1 MKKTILIVWAV
12 VFCMLLGNYFL
23 DPNRMDTLK
32 VLQTKGAQ
40 TGKDYMLSSLNVTA
54 FARDKRELMWI
65 GTSAGINVYDGK
77 EYIQFYHDT
86 KDSTALPDDYINA
99 LHLDKQGRMWVGTQ
113 NGLARYAGAY
123 RFHRIALPKEASEN
137 IVAIEDAKPS
147 DLHSD
152 KGNHAPKEQHA
163 VLVSNGKK
171 TYLVTDDEQVTES
184 KRQIVANN
192 MKVPLPDN
200 LPVLRKP
207 RDIVIAT
214 YRDLGDNL
222 WVGFRNAG
230 YQVISQNRIAYQKA
244 NDNPLAKTTAGKD
257 IISLERV
264 GHHILAGTTLRLYV
278 YDAQS
283 KNLSETYYRTL
294 FDSLPAPHKLA
305 VNYLVKYDDKR
316 AWVIGSHQLLSCY
329 VDNDKPEIISKTPI
343 TYTFGCGVKVGND
356 LYVSNQGQHLLRF
369 QFGKTKPDSLWI
381 GSKWYDE
388 ETQLTALRNGDLF
401 LFMKNMHL
409 GVLSPKTGKWQE
421 LKVSGIPDYA
431 NIDPAF
437 VRQDSYGGIW
447 LGTKRYGLYYL
458 NMKKRY
464 VRRFETLNDVHIQ
477 AFAEDSRRQLWVTTM
492 RDAFCLNP
500 KTRTVVMNSLV
511 SASQDPDAWQ
521 FFDNSICLAPN
532 GDVVFGSSD
541 GCKFLS
547 APAMNANFLSSLV
560 GKHAGR
566 VLSIYSVEA
575 EKADGE
581 QKMVNG
587 FITSGARY
595 TFAHDENTVR
605 LRFFHP
611 NYSRRSA
618 LMYQYKMEGL
628 DEEWRKPTYD
638 HEAEFQDLAPGKY
651 TFRLRLVSSPD
662 RPPLQE
668 RKVDII
674 VLPSPWQSAAA
685 WYLYLSIAFWIIY
698 RMNSLYLRNRK
709 NHLLW
714 LQEQREKEREKRAN
728 EMNMNFF
735 ANISHEFRNPIT
747 IIAGPL
753 MALSSDRSLP
763 ASVHQTLNHVCISVN
778 RMLRLI
784 DQMLDFNQL
793 ETDALRLKVSQVDVA
808 EELRNQ
814 VAAFEESTKVK
825 NIHLELVMEAGDYRV
840 WIDSD
845 KLEKILSNLFTNAL
859 KHTSPQGVIRISAKI
874 LPAES
879 LVENQ
884 EGALQNSP
892 RLEIAIFNSGEHI
905 SEEKMQDVFKRY
917 YQLAD
922 KQTTHR
928 YGWGTG
934 IGLYYVKRLVGLH
947 HGEIEVRNVY
957 ASEEKAS
964 EEKTS
969 DAGTTVLDGVEFRFS
984 LPTEKSIYNKVEIV
998 DHEERVMQIPL
1009 EVKSEERRVK
1019 NSEVGNSD
1027 SSDQSDENKSS
1038 DENKKSVGSVRSVC
1052 STSEDPKKK
1061 ILIVD
1066 DDIDVAQYIRSIF
1079 ESDYQVENR
1088 YSAESALADMEQIK
1102 PDIILSDIV
1111 MGEMSGYEFCK
1122 TLKGN
1127 LMFSHIPVVLIT
1139 ALSNMDQQ
1147 IDGLRLG
1154 AVAYI
1159 TKPFDPSYLR
1169 ALVESQLHSVETLRK
1184 RLGESTETDALSEAV
1199 ADTLSEQDRKFMDEL
1214 YALMEKRSAEMELNV
1229 QTICKDLL
1237 ISQSKFNYKLKEL
1250 TGETPG
1256 AFFRR
1261 YKLNK
1266 AVQMLRGGKYNV
1278 SEIAMLT
1285 GFSTAAHFSVAF
1297 KKQFGVSPS
1306 EYQ

>member
-12 VFCMLLGNYFL
+12 VFCVLLGNYFL

-32 VLQTKGAQ
+32 VLQAKGAQ

-65 GTSAGINVYDGK
+65 GTSAGINVFDGK
-77 EYIQFYHDT
+77 DYIQFYHDT

-99 LHLDKQGRMWVGTQ
+99 LHLDKLGRMWVGTQ
-113 NGLARYAGAY
+113 NGLARYVGAF

-147 DLHSD
+147 DLHPV

-171 TYLVTDDEQVTES
+171 TYLITDDDQVTEA

-214 YRDLGDNL
+214 YRDLGGNL

-230 YQVISQNRIAYQKA
+230 YQIISQNRIAYQKA
-244 NDNPLAKTTAGKD
+244 NDNPLAKTTVGKD

-264 GHHILAGTTLRLYV
+264 GNHILAGTTLRLYV
-278 YDAQS
+278 YDAQN

-356 LYVSNQGQHLLRF
+356 LYVSNRGEHLLRF

-388 ETQLTALRNGDLF
+388 ETQLTALRSGDLF

-409 GVLSPKTGKWQE
+409 GILSPKTGKWQE

-458 NMKKRY
+458 DMKKRN

-477 AFAEDSRRQLWVTTM
+477 AFAEDSRRQLWITTM

-511 SASQDPDAWQ
+511 SASQDPAAWQ

-547 APAMNANFLSSLV
+547 APAMNADFLSSLV

-566 VLSIYSVEA
+566 VLSIYGLEA
-575 EKADGE
+575 EKSNG
-581 QKMVNG
+581 KVMIVNQN
-587 FITSGARY
+587 IVSGSRY

-674 VLPSPWQSAAA
+674 ILSSPWQSAAA
-685 WYLYLSIAFWIIY
+685 WYLYLSIVFFIIY

-709 NHLLW
+709 NQLRL

-753 MALSSDRSLP
+753 IALTSDRSLP
-763 ASVHQTLNHVCISVN
+763 ASVHETLNHVCISVN

-808 EELRNQ
+808 EELRKQ

-825 NIHLELVMEAGDYRV
+825 NIHLELVMAEGDYRL

-859 KHTSPQGVIRISAKI
+859 KHTSPQGTIRISAKI
-874 LPAES
+874 KGNES
-879 LVENQ
+879 TP
-884 EGALQNSP
+884 SP
-892 RLEIAIFNSGEHI
+892 RLEISVFNSGEHI

-947 HGEIEVRNVY
+947 HGEIEVRNVF
-957 ASEEKAS
+957 ASEEMAS
-964 EEKTS
+964 EENAS
-969 DAGTTVLDGVEFRFS
+969 DAGTTVLDGVEFRFD
-984 LPTEKSIYNKVEIV
+984 LPVDKSIYNKVEIV

-1009 EVKSEERRVK
+1009 EVKSEERRV
-1019 NSEVGNSD
+1019 VNSD
-1027 SSDQSDENKSS
+1027 SSDQSDEHKSSNENKSS
-1038 DENKKSVGSVRSVC
+1038 DENKKSVRSVKSVC
-1052 STSEDPKKK
+1052 STSDEPKKK

-1079 ESDYQVENR
+1079 ERDYIIENR
-1088 YSAESALADMEQIK
+1088 YSAEEALADLEQVK
-1102 PDIILSDIV
+1102 PDIILSDII
-1111 MGEMSGYEFCK
+1111 MGKMSGYDFCK
-1122 TLKGN
+1122 TVKNN
-1127 LMFSHIPVVLIT
+1127 LMFSHIPVILIT
-1139 ALSNMDQQ
+1139 AKSNMDEQVQ
-1147 IDGLRLG
+1147 GLRLG
-1154 AVAYI
+1154 AVAYV
-1159 TKPFDPSYLR
+1159 TKPFDPSYLK
-1169 ALVESQLHSVETLRK
+1169 ALVESQLQNVQTLRQ
-1184 RLGESTETDALSEAV
+1184 RLGETTETESLSASV

-1214 YALMEKRSAEMELNV
+1214 YDLMEKRSAEMELNV
-1229 QTICKDLL
+1229 STICHDLL

-1256 AFFRR
+1256 SFFRK

-1266 AVQMLRGGKYNV
+1266 AAKMLHEGKYNI
-1278 SEIAMLT
+1278 SEIAVLT

-1306 EYQ
+1306 DYQ